1 MSLPFYQEG
10 ELARGSNKH
19 SGALCKS
26 IFGVELGIELRTVGK
41 VWKKPKVM
49 GLKSESIFV
58 LTLLIHTLYVNVSNL
73 PVGRVIVGACKR
85 EGKATTSSHARQLG
99 TVLYSLNKTR
109 YTSIFPSTS
118 LVQ

>member
-1 MSLPFYQEG
+1 MRLPFYEEG
-10 ELARGSNKH
+10 ELGRGSKKH

-26 IFGVELGIELRTVGK
+26 IFGSEQGIELTTVGK
-41 VWKKPKVM
+41 VWKKPK
-49 GLKSESIFV
+49 SIFV
-58 LTLLIHTLYVNVSNL
+58 LALLIHTHYVNVSNL

-85 EGKATTSSHARQLG
+85 EEKATTSPHARQLG